1 MKKQMNESLSRTG
14 TIGNPARE
22 TRTVIRPDL
31 ILALITALMLSAL
44 PAQAVNILVNPGFE
58 TAPYG
63 HSTNQVHPATGWT
76 YFAPPE
82 PAGYFGDYW
91 VDNAVTAH
99 SPSYYW
105 KQWFALS
112 SRATNNVA
120 GIYETFS
127 CSPAS
132 TFTANGWL
140 YINSGDKPTTSYM
153 WLQVEFIDVSSNLL
167 ALYKSANFYASN
179 AVFDTWTQFQVTN
192 VCDLAQPTNISPWFN
207 TYAITGSVS
216 QITAPAGTFGVRY
229 RYCYFAAAG
238 DGGSSYLDDADL
250 EQLSG
255 PLPPVISGIYPQ
267 SMIMVPPSSNF
278 TFTVSSATGTS
289 SSAVRLLLNGTD
301 VSSGLNFSGPS
312 TSLTA
317 TYGGLQSNKAYNASI
332 SITGKLE
339 TANTYFETTW
349 YATKPATYIWEA
361 EDWDFT
367 NGMYFN
373 NPDLCN
379 APGGANCYFGKVG
392 TQNVDEL
399 TSVFGSGTNYYVYR
413 PQDYQGTAVSGDAS
427 RPNLFAANRTDYC
440 LNPFGGGNW
449 VNYTR
454 DWATSTNWIIG
465 RFANGT
471 GGYGGAT
478 LSLVTPTST
487 NVLGYFVV
495 PASPSYSTFEYV
507 YLQNTNF
514 DGQNANVVLSGKETL
529 QLSAVLPASSPY
541 GNGGNCLPT
550 LFMLVAAQPD
560 LPFLSKLSPD
570 GKQPFEPSNSLSF
583 TVTTLGSTFPANGIQ
598 VILDGNDVSPNLVIT
613 GSSSSNNVAYPGLQP
628 NAMHTA
634 IINVTN
640 LLGHGI
646 SITNQFD
653 TFNQNPNL
661 TVNSSG
667 FICSNYMVEAEDYD
681 YNGGQYFTSASYTPN
696 CYAPETAVKNVDF
709 HHTVNAGEP
718 TDGSQFAYRIFDTNG
733 IPQEVITGDYYRPL
747 FGGFNVDYQL
757 FWYGGGDWANFTR
770 DYPPGTY
777 NVYARTAGL
786 GAFTMNFGQLV
797 SGGGTTNQ
805 VVKPLGQF
813 SSTLPNINTFAWVPL
828 TDSGGVAPVTVKITG
843 VTTFQL
849 LTPTGD
855 CYPNYFM
862 LVPTSS
868 IAASA
873 AQAGNNIN
881 ISFPTQNGWG
891 YRVFY
896 RTNLNSGSWTL
907 LNSTVG
913 NGSVKSVTDPNPADN
928 QRFYKVTSP

>member
-1 MKKQMNESLSRTG
+1 MKTKMNESLSPTG
-14 TIGNPARE
+14 TVGNPARE
-22 TRTVIRPDL
+22 TRTVIWPHL
-31 ILALITALMLSAL
+31 FLALITALILAAL

-63 HSTNQVHPATGWT
+63 HSTNLVNPASGWT

-82 PAGYFGDYW
+82 PPGYFGDFW
-91 VDNAVTAH
+91 VDNAVPAH
-99 SPSYYW
+99 SGSYYW

-127 CSPAS
+127 CSPGS
-132 TFTANGWL
+132 TFNANGWL
-140 YINSGDKPTTSYM
+140 YINSGDKPTASYM
-153 WLQVEFIDVSSNLL
+153 WLQVEFIDSSSNLL
-167 ALYKSANFYASN
+167 AIYKSANFFASN
-179 AVFDTWTQFQVTN
+179 AVYDAWTQLQVTN
-192 VCDLAQPTNISPWFN
+192 VCDLTQPTNISPWFG

-238 DGGSSYLDDADL
+238 DGGSSYLDDVDL

-255 PLPPVISGIYPQ
+255 PLPPVISSIYPQ

-278 TFTVSSATGTS
+278 TFNVSSATGTS
-289 SSAVRLLLNGTD
+289 SNAIRLLLNGID
-301 VSSGLNFSGPS
+301 VSSGLTFSGSPS
-312 TSLTA
+312 SLNV
-317 TYGGLQSNKAYNASI
+317 TYGGLQSNMAYNASI

-349 YATKPATYIWEA
+349 YGAMPATYIWEA

-379 APGGANCYFGKVG
+379 APGGANCYFGTVG
-392 TQNVDEL
+392 TQNVDEYTL
-399 TSVFGSGTNYYVYR
+399 VFGSGTNYYVYR
-413 PQDYQGTAVSGDAS
+413 SKDYQGTAVSGDDS
-427 RPNLFAANRTDYC
+427 RPNLYAANRTDYC

-454 DWATSTNWIIG
+454 DWPANSTNWIIG

-495 PASPSYSTFEYV
+495 PPTASYSTFEYV
-507 YLQNTNF
+507 YLQDTNF
-514 DGQNANVVLSGKETL
+514 DGQNANIVLNGKGTL
-529 QLSAVLPASSPY
+529 QLTAALPASSPY

-550 LFMLVAAQPD
+550 LFMLVPGQPD
-560 LPFLSKLSPD
+560 LPFLSKLYPD
-570 GKQPFEPSNSLSF
+570 GKRPFEPSNTLSF
-583 TVTTLGSTFPANGIQ
+583 TVTTLGATFPANSIQ
-598 VILDGNDVSPNLVIT
+598 VTLDGNNVSPNLVIT
-613 GSSSSNNVAYPGLQP
+613 GSSSSNNVVYPGLQP
-628 NAMHTA
+628 NAVHLA

-640 LLGHGI
+640 SLGHGV

-653 TFNQNPNL
+653 TFNQNYNTSVGP
-661 TVNSSG
+661 G
-667 FICSNYMVEAEDYD
+667 IYSNYIFEAQDYD
-681 YNGGQYFTSASYTPN
+681 YNGGQYIPSASYSPN
-696 CYAPETAVKNVDF
+696 CYAVFYTSVTNVDF
-709 HHTVNAGEP
+709 HHTYISGE
-718 TDGSQFAYRIFDTNG
+718 TNGSFWPYRLNG
-733 IPQEVITGDYYRPL
+733 IPQQNSADYLLQVY
-747 FGGFNVDYQL
+747 VDNFTSPDYIL
-757 FWYGGGDWANFTR
+757 INYGAGDWANYTR

-777 NVYARTAGL
+777 NVYARTSGL
-786 GAFTMNFGQLV
+786 GSTAMNLGQVV

-805 VVKPLGQF
+805 TVKPLGQF

-828 TDSGGVAPVTVKITG
+828 TDSGGVAPVTVKVTG
-843 VTTFQL
+843 VTTFQVQ
-849 LTPTGD
+849 TPTGL

-862 LVPTSS
+862 LVSTTPIT
-868 IAASA
+868 ASA
-873 AQAGNNIN
+873 ARSGNNIN
-881 ISFPTQNGWG
+881 ISFPTQTGWG

-896 RTNLNSGSWTL
+896 RTNLSTGSWAL

-913 NGSVKSVTDPNPADN
+913 NGSVKSVTDPSPQDS